1 MRILVTNDDGIT
13 SVGIKALA
21 DAAIRRGH
29 EVLISAPSDQ
39 CSANSQH
46 ITLTTP
52 LIVHEKPWEGARA
65 FSVKGTP
72 ADCVRLGPFLT
83 DERKFDFCLSGI
95 NNSENAGPAVY
106 YSGTASAA
114 REAAMAYIP
123 AMAVS
128 IMKGAGERALE
139 TLAGT
144 AVRLAERFSGE
155 TLPRCTFINLNAPNT
170 DPEAWKGFKVCPL
183 SGAYFKDNYV
193 RRKNPYGTTY
203 YWLDGEE
210 GSAIAMEEPEPGSDY
225 DLLNRGYVT
234 CSFLGPYQ
242 DYNADYLEKIRNF
255 RG

>member
-13 SVGIKALA
+13 SAGIQALA
-21 DAAIRRGH
+21 DAAVRRGH
-29 EVLISAPSDQ
+29 EVLVSAPSTQ

-72 ADCVRLGPFLT
+72 ADCVRLAPFLT
-83 DERKFDFCLSGI
+83 DDRKFDFCLSGI
-95 NNSENAGPAVY
+95 NNGENAGPAVY

-123 AMAVS
+123 SMAVS
-128 IMKGAGERALE
+128 IVKNADDEALE
-139 TLAGT
+139 KLAGM
-144 AVRLAERFSGE
+144 AVRLAEHFAGE
-155 TLPRCTFINLNAPNT
+155 TLPRCTFINLNAPNI
-170 DPEAWKGFKVCPL
+170 PVEQWKALRVCPM
-183 SGAYFKDNYV
+183 SNAYFLDAYV

-210 GSAIAMEEPEPGSDY
+210 SSGIAMESPEPGSDY
-225 DLLNRGYVT
+225 DLLNQGHVT
-234 CSFLGPYQ
+234 CTFLGPCMDHNGKYAVKMRDFQ
-242 DYNADYLEKIRNF
+242 A
-255 RG
+255 